1 MKKAG
6 KKSKVKVFYID
17 LIVSLSLVFDLN
29 LFDNVEPG

>member
-6 KKSKVKVFYID
+6 KSPKQAFYID